1 MASVGQ
7 VIGGRFRIDR
17 FLGSGGMGLV
27 VAATHLELG
36 HRVAIKF
43 LRDEMVANPSV
54 VERFLREA
62 RAVVHLRTE
71 HVCRVTDVG
80 HTDAGAPYMVMELLE
95 GSDLGKLVAS
105 QPLPLTVAV
114 EYVLQASVAIAEAHA
129 GGIVHRDLKPANL
142 FVTRRPGG
150 GPLIKVLDFGIAK
163 AVTEAS
169 VQLTRSH
176 SMLGSPAYISP
187 EQLQSA
193 RDVDARTDIWALGAT
208 LYQLLTARLPFHRP
222 NPAGM
227 AVRIMREPPD
237 PIDTDPALRAVVLRC
252 LEKQPVQR
260 YPDVAA
266 LAADLAPFGGPSG
279 RALAGLVAR
288 LLRGDAATV
297 APTTGLAYA
306 GTAADLATPPA
317 GMPAHAAR
325 RGPGRIAIG
334 HAAGPGLGGMPLA
347 PAAGAGPDRMPVAH
361 AAGTGPGGMLVA
373 RAVTPLPGVPVRR
386 RNLVWW
392 LGAPL
397 IVLASAGV
405 ALIVP
410 RAGTSAT
417 PVVGSAGSDGLVAG
431 VAPANPD
438 AVPGS
443 RVAERTAA
451 VTDARRADRLA
462 TAECAEAD
470 AGRPGLGR

>member
-1 MASVGQ
+1 
-7 VIGGRFRIDR
+7 
-17 FLGSGGMGLV
+17 
-27 VAATHLELG
+27 
-36 HRVAIKF
+36 
-43 LRDEMVANPSV
+43 
-54 VERFLREA
+54 
-62 RAVVHLRTE
+62 
-71 HVCRVTDVG
+71 
-80 HTDAGAPYMVMELLE
+80 MVMELLE
-95 GSDLGKLVAS
+95 GSDLGKVVAS

-114 EYVLQASVAIAEAHA
+114 EYVLQASIAIAEAHA

-169 VQLTRSH
+169 AQLTRSH

-187 EQLQSA
+187 EQLRSA

-222 NPAGM
+222 NAAGM
-227 AVRIMREPPD
+227 AVRIMMEPPD

-252 LEKQPVQR
+252 LEKQPAQR

-279 RALAGLVAR
+279 RALAGLVAK

-297 APTTGLAYA
+297 APIAGLAYA
-306 GTAADLATPPA
+306 GTAAGLATPPA
-317 GMPAHAAR
+317 GMPTAHAAG
-325 RGPGRIAIG
+325 RGPGGMAIG
-334 HAAGPGLGGMPLA
+334 HAAGPGLDG
-347 PAAGAGPDRMPVAH
+347 MPVAH
-361 AAGTGPGGMLVA
+361 AAGAGPGGMPVA
-373 RAVTPLPGVPVRR
+373 RAVPPLPGVPVRR

-405 ALIVP
+405 ALIVA

-417 PVVGSAGSDGLVAG
+417 PVVGSAGSDGLVA
-431 VAPANPD
+431 
-438 AVPGS
+438 AVTGS
-443 RVAERTAA
+443 RIAERTAA

-462 TAECAEAD
+462 AAERASAG